1 MVGTKLYDQIKK
13 KISFILNSKK
23 SNFQTYSISLLNLIK
38 AHPFYIYKYK
48 NFYKKENISLLKVY
62 LLEFYYFL
70 NFFYF
75 FFDKQINFKKKN
87 FSNIFISHYMN
98 EYQNLDKDPNFVI
111 NKNSL
116 GIYINH
122 TYARKIIKKSNNKII
137 LARRL
142 SIGKELK
149 IIIDQIRE
157 RKRLINEYS
166 KNKDYFTRL
175 IAADAI
181 SPSTIANN
189 RIAKQINQLT
199 KYHKPKKLITTFEG
213 YSWEKLVIYYAKKK
227 LNDCTT
233 YGYIPGL
240 LLKNYGSNV
249 IEYKSDYYPNK
260 ILVSGNYT
268 KSKLNKMRHLKN
280 KVINLGTIKNFP
292 IVYKLKKNNEKNIL
306 VIPEGILSEVDIF
319 LKLINKC
326 YKLIDQK
333 FIIRFHPVI
342 KNNKKYNVILKETPN
357 IIVSKKNLSEDIKR
371 SKFVLYR
378 GSSLVVNCVK
388 NGLIPIYLNSEES
401 KINIDPIY
409 DMKNLVINNVNDL
422 KKLLKS
428 KKKNIKQIRNLDF
441 FSKYKA
447 KFFD

>member
-1 MVGTKLYDQIKK
+1 
-13 KISFILNSKK
+13 
-23 SNFQTYSISLLNLIK
+23 
-38 AHPFYIYKYK
+38 
-48 NFYKKENISLLKVY
+48 
-62 LLEFYYFL
+62 
-70 NFFYF
+70 
-75 FFDKQINFKKKN
+75 
-87 FSNIFISHYMN
+87 MN
-98 EYQNLDKDPNFVI
+98 ENQNLDKDPNFEI

-122 TYARKIIKKSNNKII
+122 TYTRKIINKSNNKII

-142 SIGKELK
+142 SVGKELEL
-149 IIIDQIRE
+149 IIDQIRE
-157 RKRLINEYS
+157 RKRLMNEYS
-166 KNKDYFTRL
+166 KNKDYFIRL

-199 KYHKPKKLITTFEG
+199 KYHKPQKLITTFEG
-213 YSWEKLVIYYAKKK
+213 YSWEKLIIYYAKKK
-227 LNDCTT
+227 INDCTT

-268 KSKLNKMRHLKN
+268 KSKLNKKRHLKN
-280 KVINLGTIKNFP
+280 KVVNLGTIKNFP
-292 IVYKLKKNNEKNIL
+292 IQYKLKKNNEKNIL

-319 LKLINKC
+319 LEFINKC
-326 YKLIDQK
+326 CKVINQK

-342 KNNKKYNVILKETPN
+342 KNNKKYNIILKKMPN
-357 IIVSKKNLSEDIKR
+357 IIASKTDLSEDIKR

-378 GSSLVVNCVK
+378 GSSLVVNCIK
-388 NGLIPIYLNSEES
+388 NGLIPIYLNSEQS

-409 DMKNLVINNVNDL
+409 DMKNLVINNVIDL
-422 KKLLKS
+422 KKLLTN
-428 KKKNIKQIRNLDF
+428 KKKNIKQIRNLSF
-441 FSKYKA
+441 FSKYKS

>member
-1 MVGTKLYDQIKK
+1 VDEIDLYNKLKL
-13 KISFILNSKK
+13 KINRILKSLNS
-23 SNFQTYSISLLNLIK
+23 NYNTYSVYYLSLIK
-38 AHPFYIYKYK
+38 AHPFYLKKY
-48 NFYKKENISLLKVY
+48 NIFFSKSKLKFLKVY
-62 LLEFYYFL
+62 FIE
-70 NFFYF
+70 FFYF
-75 FFDKQINFKKKN
+75 IKFFHYFFDKQIDFNER
-87 FSNIFISHYMN
+87 NITNLFVSHYMN
-98 EYQNLDKDPNFVI
+98 KYQNLDSDPNFI
-111 NKNSL
+111 FNDNSL
-116 GIYINH
+116 SVYINH
-122 TYARKIIKKSNNKII
+122 THERNKFKIKKNTII

-142 SIGKELK
+142 K
-149 IIIDQIRE
+149 IIDEIKIIFSQIKE
-157 RKRLINEYS
+157 RRRLLNLS
-166 KNKDYFTRL
+166 RKKNDYFLRL

-181 SPSTIANN
+181 SPATITNN
-189 RIAKQINQLT
+189 RIAKQINDLT
-199 KYHKPKKLITTFEG
+199 NHYKPKKFITTFEG
-213 YSWEKLVIYYAKKK
+213 YSWEKLIIWNANKKISK
-227 LNDCTT
+227 CTT
-233 YGYIPGL
+233 FGYIPGL

-280 KVINLGTIKNFP
+280 KVVNLGTIKNFP

-319 LKLINKC
+319 LEFINKC
-326 YKLIDQK
+326 YKHIDQK

-357 IIVSKKNLSEDIKR
+357 IIVSKKDLSDDIKR

-378 GSSLVVNCVK
+378 GSSLVVNCIK
-388 NGLIPIYLNSEES
+388 NRLIPIYLNSEQS

-428 KKKNIKQIRNLDF
+428 KKNIKKIRNLPF
-441 FSKYKA
+441 FSKYKS